1 MSSTFESDGVTSVE
15 ALLSAAEA
23 TAESSN
29 LRERLLAA
37 SARASRILLEAND
50 VMTAMPSVL
59 RELGEAA
66 EVDRTAFAI
75 AETDSSGAGWLV
87 IRSEWT
93 APYVVGARSESIR
106 VALLDRKSD
115 CYCTQLKSG
124 RSVHVTHGSK
134 PGQLSISS
142 ELAKSSIIVPF
153 LVDGEYAGAIGF
165 DDCKHARQFDPGV
178 VSALEI
184 AASVVG
190 AALHRERLIE
200 TVRIERERT
209 AEQRV
214 AELAKANAALRVN
227 LQRLAGAHDPHEF
240 FGHILLDTCRHMQAV
255 AGMVV
260 MLSVTGDE
268 WRVVAHVRDGQLESP
283 SFPTVMPNCAE
294 LNEWHRVFREP
305 SQINLETFDSS
316 KPKWPGMFD
325 YQRREGHKSLIKMP
339 LVFGENAVGFITLA
353 FRHHEPLTSENTEL
367 LVAIA
372 QQATLA
378 IGLKRLGIS
387 AKNAA
392 VLAERNRIS
401 QEIHDGLAQAFTG
414 ILMQLG
420 AAEDIARESPA
431 AVVLTRIRDI
441 AREGL
446 SEARRSVFALKPN
459 EGRPGGLELALR
471 QLADRSTVE
480 GRVQGIFIGGG
491 APTGLVPEHEHE
503 LLRIAQ
509 EAVSNALRHAHPKS
523 VSISLV
529 IDDHYLLLN
538 IMDDGTGMEDLP
550 DQCAQRGFGLNNM
563 RERAQAIGGTWQ
575 IRSEL
580 RNGTQIS
587 VRLIRPRAA

>member
-1 MSSTFESDGVTSVE
+1 
-15 ALLSAAEA
+15 
-23 TAESSN
+23 
-29 LRERLLAA
+29 
-37 SARASRILLEAND
+37 
-50 VMTAMPSVL
+50 
-59 RELGEAA
+59 
-66 EVDRTAFAI
+66 
-75 AETDSSGAGWLV
+75 
-87 IRSEWT
+87 
-93 APYVVGARSESIR
+93 
-106 VALLDRKSD
+106 
-115 CYCTQLKSG
+115 
-124 RSVHVTHGSK
+124 
-134 PGQLSISS
+134 
-142 ELAKSSIIVPF
+142 
-153 LVDGEYAGAIGF
+153 
-165 DDCKHARQFDPGV
+165 
-178 VSALEI
+178 
-184 AASVVG
+184 
-190 AALHRERLIE
+190 
-200 TVRIERERT
+200 
-209 AEQRV
+209 
-214 AELAKANAALRVN
+214 
-227 LQRLAGAHDPHEF
+227 
-240 FGHILLDTCRHMQAV
+240 
-255 AGMVV
+255 
-260 MLSVTGDE
+260 
-268 WRVVAHVRDGQLESP
+268 
-283 SFPTVMPNCAE
+283 
-294 LNEWHRVFREP
+294 
-305 SQINLETFDSS
+305 
-316 KPKWPGMFD
+316 
-325 YQRREGHKSLIKMP
+325 MP
-339 LVFGENAVGFITLA
+339 LVFGENSVGFITLA

-420 AAEDIARESPA
+420 AAEDIAKDSPA
-431 AVVLTRIRDI
+431 AVVLARIRDI

-480 GRVQGIFIGGG
+480 GRVQGLFIGGG
-491 APTGLVPEHEHE
+491 APTGLAPEHEHE

-509 EAVSNALRHAHPKS
+509 EAVSNALRHGHPKT

-529 IDDHYLLLN
+529 IDDHYLMLN
-538 IMDDGTGMEDLP
+538 IVDDGAGMEDLP